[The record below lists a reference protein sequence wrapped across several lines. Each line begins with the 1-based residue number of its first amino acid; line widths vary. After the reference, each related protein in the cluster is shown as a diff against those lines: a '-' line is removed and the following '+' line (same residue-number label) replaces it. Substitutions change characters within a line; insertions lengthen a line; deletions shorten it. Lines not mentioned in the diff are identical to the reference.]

1 MFYLT
6 RNADLLESYRAT
18 RAERERAEESLADS
32 SAGLVFQPEEHRYFL
47 GKREMASVSSIVEYY
62 APFDAV
68 QKSINASL
76 NPRHPLFGKDPEEI
90 RAIWQEAGRQAA
102 DAGTDLHAFGEAC
115 YLYMIGREDDID
127 SQFYDRI
134 YPEGLMAIDPKEI
147 SLARSWAENDWV
159 RYAPVAKETRIVN
172 TELGYAGTFDLLL
185 YDRYNYSYPVRDYK
199 SNKDLD
205 RWIGG
210 EMLRPPLSML
220 KHNDIGKYTVQQ
232 TLYTIQ
238 LRRCG
243 LNVNSNS
250 LIWLKEDGYEE
261 RALEMQY
268 DRVVNYAAQ
277 TYLQSIKNK

>member
-32 SAGLVFQPEEHRYFL
+32 SAGLVFEPEEHRYFL

-62 APFDAV
+62 APFDAE
-68 QKSINASL
+68 QKSISASL
-76 NPRHPLFGKDPEEI
+76 NPRHPLFGKDPKEI
-90 RAIWQEAGRQAA
+90 RAIWEEAGRQAA
-102 DAGTDLHAFGEAC
+102 NAGTDLHAFGEAC
-115 YLYMIGREDDID
+115 YLYMIGREDEID

-147 SLARSWAENDWV
+147 SLARWWAENDWV